1 MLHTIQADFYRLFRS
16 KGFWIT
22 EAILV
27 LNILSGVIFG
37 ATGHVG
43 VNTESKLPQA
53 TEVWTGF
60 KALTNYSSS
69 ISVTILFTIIVIT
82 LVLGTD
88 LTQTYTRIAW
98 PMAFLALATTLPKAQ
113 SS

>member
-1 MLHTIQADFYRLFRS
+1 MCIRDSS

-82 LVLGTD
+82 LVPVS
-88 LTQTYTRIAW
+88 YTHLVRTSDFW
-98 PMAFLALATTLPKAQ
+98 
-113 SS
+113 

>member
-69 ISVTILFTIIVIT
+69 ISVTILFTIIVIPWSWE
-82 LVLGTD
+82 
-88 LTQTYTRIAW
+88 QT
-98 PMAFLALATTLPKAQ
+98 
-113 SS
+113 